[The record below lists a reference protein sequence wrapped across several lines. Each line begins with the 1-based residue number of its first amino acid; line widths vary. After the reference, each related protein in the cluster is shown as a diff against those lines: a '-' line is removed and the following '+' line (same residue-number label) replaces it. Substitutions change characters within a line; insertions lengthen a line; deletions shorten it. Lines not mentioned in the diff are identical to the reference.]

1 MRILERVMLFLYLR
15 KIGPLDQNIIVG
27 TLENGMKKTIFL
39 YEIENFFWKIILKGK
54 RFFFFFDGKGKRFL
68 FFKH

>member
-27 TLENGMKKTIFL
+27 TLENGMKRQNIYMK
-39 YEIENFFWKIILKGK
+39 
-54 RFFFFFDGKGKRFL
+54 
-68 FFKH
+68 